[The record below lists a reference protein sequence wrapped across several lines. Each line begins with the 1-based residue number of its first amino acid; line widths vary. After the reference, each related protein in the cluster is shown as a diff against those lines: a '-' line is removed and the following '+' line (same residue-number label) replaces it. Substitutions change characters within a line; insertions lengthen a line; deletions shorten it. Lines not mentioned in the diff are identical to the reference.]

1 MTTKNGAAAESYPG
15 ADETAGAPRRPDSS
29 YPWADSTSTLKDIT
43 IDPDDSVT
51 RAIDK
56 AAACER
62 RAKLSRPDSIVLI
75 ASIYLLHRGVGR
87 ATSTLQDIAQ
97 IEDID
102 LIGNVPPPGAS
113 EHSRRLMRDHHDILI
128 SFIMDG
134 WHHGRELLC
143 NYALYLTEK
152 AEPLPRWL
160 VEFLIWGTRDGAKAR
175 RQGCSRT
182 VRAYDN
188 VDRDQI
194 IANAVVRIVDI
205 TGCRATRNAQS
216 RRNGRKESGCSIV
229 ANALGLVG
237 VNMSELGVEKIWFE
251 TKGATVNLLDRP
263 LKRRIQ
269 RDHRSR
275 RSA

>member
-1 MTTKNGAAAESYPG
+1 MTTKNGAAAESYSG
-15 ADETAGAPRRPDSS
+15 ADETVGAPRRPDNS
-29 YPWADSTSTLKDIT
+29 YPWADSTSKLKDIT

-62 RAKLSRPDSIVLI
+62 RAKLSRPDTIVLF
-75 ASIYLLHRGVGR
+75 ASIYLLHRGVGK
-87 ATSTLQDIAQ
+87 ATCTLQDLAQ

-102 LIGNVPPPGAS
+102 LIGNVPPRGAS
-113 EHSRRLMRDHHDILI
+113 EHSRRLIRDHYDILI

-143 NYALYLTEK
+143 NYARYLMEK
-152 AEPLPRWL
+152 GEPLPERL
-160 VEFLIWGTRDGAKAR
+160 AEFLIWGTRDGAKAR
-175 RQGCSRT
+175 RQGCRRT

-194 IANAVVRIVDI
+194 IANAVRRIVDI
-205 TGCRATRNAQS
+205 TGCRASRNAAPKK
-216 RRNGRKESGCSIV
+216 NGRNESGCSIV

-269 RDHRSR
+269 RDYRSR
-275 RSA
+275 RCA